1 MYVKQ
6 IAHKYRIY
14 PDTKQV
20 ELLAKTFGCVRF
32 VWNNILDWRSKEY
45 TLNAVKINYCASSK
59 QLTTI
64 KKLEEFAWLN
74 EVSSIA
80 LQQAL
85 RSQDTAFSNFFA
97 KRAKYPNFKNK
108 HEKQSFRL
116 TASGFKIK
124 EDCLYI
130 AKSKTPLKMSLSRP
144 LPDSINSLTISKD
157 CAGRYF
163 ASFQGETD
171 KEQLPTLD
179 NSIGLDVGLTHFL
192 TTSKGEKIDNPRVYR
207 KGEKRLKTLQRR
219 LSRKVKGSHNCDKA
233 RLKVA
238 RHHAAI
244 ADSRKDFLS
253 KLSTKIIHENQVII
267 VEDLNI
273 NGMLKNHCLA
283 KSISDASWSEFSRML
298 EYKAVWYGR
307 TFTKVSRWLPSSQIC
322 SACGHRGSKKALSV
336 REWVC
341 LECGITHDRDIN
353 AAININTVG
362 LCSTQ

>member
-1 MYVKQ
+1 MKQ

-14 PDTKQV
+14 PDTEQV
-20 ELLAKTFGCVRF
+20 ELLAKTFGCVRV

-64 KKLEEFAWLN
+64 KQLEEFAWLN

-97 KRAKYPNFKNK
+97 KRAKYPNFKSK
-108 HEKQSFRL
+108 HGKQSFRL

-124 EDCLYI
+124 DNCLTI

-157 CAGRYF
+157 SAGRYF
-163 ASFQGETD
+163 ASFQGEKY
-171 KEQLPTLD
+171 KEPLPILD

-192 TTSKGEKIDNPRVYR
+192 TTSHGEKIECPKLYR

-219 LSRKVKGSHNCDKA
+219 LSRKVKGSNNRNKA

-238 RHHAAI
+238 RHHAAV
-244 ADSRKDFLS
+244 ADSRKDFLN

-267 VEDLNI
+267 VEDLNVS
-273 NGMLKNHCLA
+273 GLLKNHNLA

-298 EYKAVWYGR
+298 EYKSAWYGR
-307 TFTKVSRWLPSSQIC
+307 TFTKVSRWFPSSQIC
-322 SACGHRGSKKALSV
+322 SFCGHRGSKKSLSV
-336 REWVC
+336 REWDC
-341 LECGITHDRDIN
+341 SECGVIHDRDIN